1 MTTTN
6 LDLLVIALIIVVAH
20 AIAVSRL
27 APVIAAF
34 FARLTHHAHHAA
46 PTAASSCAALP
57 STRHLR

>member
-34 FARLTHHAHHAA
+34 FARLTHHEA
-46 PTAASSCAALP
+46 PPAPSSCAALP

>member
-20 AIAVSRL
+20 GIAVSRI

-34 FARLTHHAHHAA
+34 FARLTHHSV
-46 PTAASSCAALP
+46 PPAASSCAALP